1 MPRIICHTCGR
12 EVYATAPIEQLFA
25 DERRCPRCGAPL
37 QNDRRVTDRRQMNR
51 RENPSAESGPTESS
65 EEPGPTESSEEPG
78 PTESSEER
86 GPTESS
92 AERRGKDRREDRR
105 RGADSGPNRRSSG
118 WLE

>member
-65 EEPGPTESSEEPG
+65 AESGPP
-78 PTESSEER
+78 
-86 GPTESS
+86 ESS
-92 AERRGKDRREDRR
+92 AERRVKDRREDRR

>member
-65 EEPGPTESSEEPG
+65 EEPGPTESS
-78 PTESSEER
+78 
-86 GPTESS
+86 

>member
-37 QNDRRVTDRRQMNR
+37 QNDRRVTDRRQVNR
-51 RENPSAESGPTESS
+51 RENPSEESGPPESSAESGSPESS
-65 EEPGPTESSEEPG
+65 AEPGPP
-78 PTESSEER
+78 ESSEER
-86 GPTESS
+86 
-92 AERRGKDRREDRR
+92 RVKDRREDRR

>member
-51 RENPSAESGPTESS
+51 REIPSAESGPPESS
-65 EEPGPTESSEEPG
+65 EESGPP
-78 PTESSEER
+78 ESSEER
-86 GPTESS
+86 
-92 AERRGKDRREDRR
+92 RVKDRREDRR